1 MKRTRS
7 QRLLLLLA
15 LTVATG
21 RAKTASFVTA
31 FPFTP
36 PSNNALVDASGR
48 WQHPRCHSRNA
59 VSFHYQHSKNALG
72 LTALY
77 NQQRRNDDDDGTAGD
92 KNNPLGLIDVV
103 DRAGAILAQP
113 LPIIQVAAGWI
124 VVLLVQ
130 AVIAGVVPAIVAT
143 IFFGALRTVGR
154 SVIVFE
160 ETIEEDVYGIEG
172 EKSAEEQEKEETLQF
187 QIDGTSLVLSI
198 FSAQLLVPDD
208 WTTSS
213 AEVLPILALLILVAV
228 VVSEGVQQ
236 IEQEE
241 QLSKDDKLLNRW
253 DEKYRQ
259 QQTKAKR
266 RQDDEL

>member
-7 QRLLLLLA
+7 HWILLLLA
-15 LTVATG
+15 LTAATG
-21 RAKTASFVTA
+21 RSKTMTSFVTA
-31 FPFTP
+31 FTP
-36 PSNNALVDASGR
+36 PPSRNAFEDASGR
-48 WQHPRCHSRNA
+48 WLHPRCHSRNA
-59 VSFHYQHSKNALG
+59 APFHPMKLASG
-72 LTALY
+72 VTVLY
-77 NQQRRNDDDDGTAGD
+77 NQRGRNDDDDGTAGD
-92 KNNPLGLIDVV
+92 KNNPLSLIDVV

-259 QQTKAKR
+259 QQTKTKR